1 MSLFAQAKRL
11 ASQIYWKYSLDGKKT
26 TIGYSLALALMG
38 GLSMVSYQNATQLT
52 EDNSQVEQ
60 AYVTLRLLDAVEANL
75 VDAESARRGYF
86 LFGDA
91 TERKRYILAVQAL
104 QPRIASLKIALTEPE
119 DRQKLDLL
127 NLLIKQQLSLF
138 QQSIEAFEQRQIEP
152 SSENPLIVKSRQTRQ
167 SINQLLEKLRLEKEQ
182 SMQVQRTEAQLSLRS
197 RLLIEWLGNALTFLI
212 LLGIYIILLRQ
223 KFRRETDEARQR
235 QMAQR
240 NELNELK
247 LQFFSM
253 LSHEFRTPLSL
264 ISGSVQLLKESL
276 KPIIEPSKLKNLT
289 RIQSSAKLMNQ
300 QLNDLL
306 TVARADAGKMEF
318 NPVSLEMQSFCLNL
332 IEDFQTFGE
341 IQRVIQ
347 FSKKGQSTH
356 AMVDE
361 KLLYSILSNLLS
373 NALKYSHP
381 QSTVYFLMIC
391 EPYAATFEI
400 RDEGVG
406 ISLEDQ
412 QNLYSLFSRGKNV
425 QETYGS
431 GLGLAVV
438 KRCVDLHQGKILV
451 ESQIDVGT
459 KVTVKLSNLGYL
471 S

>member
-1 MSLFAQAKRL
+1 MSLLAQVKKL
-11 ASQIYWKYSLDGKKT
+11 ASRLYWKYSPGGKRIT
-26 TIGYSLALALMG
+26 AGYGLALALMA
-38 GLSMVSYQNATQLT
+38 GLSLVSYQNATQLT

-60 AYVTLRLLDAVEANL
+60 AYETLGLLNEIEANL
-75 VDAESARRGYF
+75 VDAESARRGYL

-91 TERKRYILAVQAL
+91 TEQKRYTLAVQSL
-104 QPRIASLKIALTEPE
+104 QLKIASLKVDLSDPE
-119 DRQKLDLL
+119 GRQKLEQLDLV
-127 NLLIKQQLSLF
+127 IRQQLSLF
-138 QQSIEAFEQRQIEP
+138 NQSIEASEQRQIEP
-152 SSENPLIVKSRQTRQ
+152 SLENPLIVKTRQTRQ
-167 SINQLLEKLRLEKEQ
+167 AVHQLLGELRLQ
-182 SMQVQRTEAQLSLRS
+182 ARQLMQVQRTEAQATLRS
-197 RLLIEWLGNALTFLI
+197 RLLIEWLANALTFFI
-212 LLGIYIILLRQ
+212 LLGVYIILRRQ
-223 KFRRETDEARQR
+223 KFRRENAEAQQR

-264 ISGSVQLLKESL
+264 ITGSVQLLKESL
-276 KPIIEPSKLKNLT
+276 KPVIEPSKLKNLS

-318 NPVSLEMQSFCLNL
+318 NPVPLEMQTFCLNL

-341 IQRVIQ
+341 AQRVIQ
-347 FSKKGQSTH
+347 FSKRGQSAH
-356 AMVDE
+356 AVVDE

-373 NALKYSHP
+373 NALKYSAP

-391 EPYAATFEI
+391 EPYAVTFEI

-406 ISLEDQ
+406 IALEDQ

-425 QETYGS
+425 QETSGS
-431 GLGLAVV
+431 GLGLAVA

-451 ESQIDVGT
+451 ESQMDVGT

-471 S
+471 N